1 MMKLVKLH
9 FSLPVLICLL
19 FLHACSDSNRLT
31 PLTSDS
37 VILTFGD
44 SLTVGVGTSEQ
55 HSYPVVLEELSQRRV
70 IRSGVSGEETK
81 QGLARL
87 PVVLDE
93 FQPNLVVL
101 LQGGNDILRNRN
113 LQQTKQNLA
122 NMIELMQSRSID
134 VVLVGVPEKKL
145 FSDVAPF
152 YEQLASEYDLV
163 FADDLLSDLLR
174 NNEYKSD
181 AVHLNKQGYRI
192 LAESIHQLLVKHGA
206 L

>member
-1 MMKLVKLH
+1 M
-9 FSLPVLICLL
+9 
-19 FLHACSDSNRLT
+19 
-31 PLTSDS
+31 
-37 VILTFGD
+37 
-44 SLTVGVGTSEQ
+44 
-55 HSYPVVLEELSQRRV
+55 
-70 IRSGVSGEETK
+70 SGEETK
-81 QGLARL
+81 QGLVRL
-87 PVVLDE
+87 PEVLDQ
-93 FQPNLVVL
+93 FQPSLVVL

-134 VVLVGVPEKKL
+134 IVLVGVPEKKL

-163 FADDLLSDLLR
+163 FVDDLLSDLLR
-174 NNEYKSD
+174 NKEYKSD

-192 LAESIHQLLVKHGA
+192 LAESIHQMLVKHGA